1 METIIR
7 LKASEIN
14 LSFFNKLKNMLDLND
29 EIRILINTRNKS
41 NEIFEDESIAEMR
54 ERIDRSIEEAEN
66 KSNLISFTEEEF
78 EEFTNSKIEQ

>member
-29 EIRILINTRNKS
+29 EIKILINTRKKS

-54 ERIDRSIEEAEN
+54 ERIDRSIEDAEN
-66 KSNLISFTEEEF
+66 ESNLISFTEEEF
-78 EEFTNSKIEQ
+78 EEFSKSIIEQ

>member
-29 EIRILINTRNKS
+29 EIKILINTRKKS

-66 KSNLISFTEEEF
+66 ESNLISFTEEEF

>member
-29 EIRILINTRNKS
+29 EIRILINTRKKS

-66 KSNLISFTEEEF
+66 ESNLISFTEEEF